1 MKQGHNRE
9 PIVGGP
15 LLPIQEA
22 AAYLGIAVWTLRHW
36 VSERKIPYVKMGSL
50 VRFRQRDLDEFIAQ
64 NLVKASHGK

>member
-1 MKQGHNRE
+1 MKQGHHRE
-9 PIVGGP
+9 AIGGGP
-15 LLPIQEA
+15 LLSIPEA
-22 AAYLGIAVWTLRHW
+22 ARYLGIAVWTLRHW